1 MAIARGL
8 DEDGVSLRV
17 RPSPLY
23 EQIKEEIRQRIGA
36 GIWPTG
42 TVLPSE
48 NDLASSLGVAVGTVR
63 RALKDLAIDG
73 IVARRPKTGTVV
85 TGRTPHHRL
94 EMCFRYFRLHGPGD
108 SLHTSHS
115 RVISFERRPAS
126 REETVRLELGDGAE
140 ICRVRRVRLVDTQP
154 IMWDDIMLPGTLVPE
169 IRTADD
175 LPAALSSYL
184 LDRHGMRI
192 TAQREKLSADL
203 ANSDDRRFLEKKGQF
218 AVLVIDAV
226 SFNHLGRP
234 LMSSHHR
241 AVTGSFK
248 YINEVS

>member
-1 MAIARGL
+1 MA
-8 DEDGVSLRV
+8 RV
-17 RPSPLY
+17 YASPLY
-23 EQIKEEIRQRIGA
+23 EQIKEEIRQRIA
-36 GIWPTG
+36 NGIWPTG

-63 RALKDLAIDG
+63 RALSDLAIDG

-94 EMCFRYFRLHGPGD
+94 DMCFRYFRLHGPGD
-108 SLHTSHS
+108 TLQTSLS
-115 RVISFERRPAS
+115 RVAAFERRLANA
-126 REETVRLELGDGAE
+126 EESANLELNRHAE
-140 ICRVRRVRLVDTQP
+140 VCRIQRVRIIDGQP
-154 IMWDDIMLPGTLVPE
+154 IMWDDITLSAALVPE
-169 IRTADD
+169 FQNAED
-175 LPAALSSYL
+175 LPSLLSSYL

-192 TAQREKLSADL
+192 TAQREKLWSDM
-203 ANSDDRRFLEKKGQF
+203 ANNEDRKLLERKGQF

-226 SFNHLGRP
+226 AFNHLGRP

-241 AVTGSFK
+241 AITGNFK